1 MSQFQSEMSK
11 NKNVKQIRGAVGKAA
26 SFFCMILQKKQK
38 KFYKNTLTSSLYSDK
53 LRTINE
59 LNK

>member
-1 MSQFQSEMSK
+1 
-11 NKNVKQIRGAVGKAA
+11 
-26 SFFCMILQKKQK
+26 MILQKKQK